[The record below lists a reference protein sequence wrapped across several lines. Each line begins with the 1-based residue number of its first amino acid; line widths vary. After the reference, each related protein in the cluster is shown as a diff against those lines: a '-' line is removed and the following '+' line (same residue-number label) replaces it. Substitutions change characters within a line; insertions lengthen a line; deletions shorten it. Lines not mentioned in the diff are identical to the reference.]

1 MTDSRGNRIC
11 VSPMAV
17 LDRPLTEQLDIF
29 ERLEVDCVGLAM
41 ATITAA
47 GILEAKAQVAK
58 RSIVVDYL
66 VIPLWADPSDGDGY
80 TRQLADLA
88 TTVRTAAE
96 IGARLVYFTSG
107 PSGRTPVAQA
117 EAQLTDR
124 LAPVVADASDL
135 GVHLAIENTSPVRAD
150 LSFTHTV
157 RDALRVA
164 EQCGTG
170 ICLDLY
176 GAWQEPD
183 LPATM
188 AAGLD
193 RIELVQ
199 VADLVVGTQ
208 SFPNRWVPGD
218 GDLPLARLLD
228 EVLAAGY
235 SGAIDL
241 EMTGPEVARQG
252 AETALRR
259 GIAWIAAQLERESA
273 TQV

>member
-1 MTDSRGNRIC
+1 MTAPADRENRLC

-17 LDRPLTEQLDIF
+17 LDRPLAEQLDIF

-41 ATITAA
+41 VTITATGRA
-47 GILEAKAQVAK
+47 DAVAVISK
-58 RSIVVDYL
+58 RPLVVDYL
-66 VIPLWADPSDGDGY
+66 VIPLWADPTDSDGY
-80 TRQLADLA
+80 TRQLADLT
-88 TTVRTAAE
+88 TTVHAAAE
-96 IGARLVYFTSG
+96 IGARMVYFTSG
-107 PSGRTPVAQA
+107 PSGRMPVAQA
-117 EAQLTDR
+117 EEQLVDR
-124 LAPVVADASDL
+124 LAPIVAEAADH
-135 GVHLAIENTSPVRAD
+135 GVRLAIENTSPVRAD

-164 EQCGTG
+164 ERCGTG

-183 LPATM
+183 LAATM
-188 AAGLD
+188 ATGLD

-218 GDLPLARLLD
+218 GDLPLDRLIG

-235 SGAIDL
+235 RGPIDL
-241 EMTGPEVARQG
+241 EMTGPELARQG

-259 GIAWIAAQLERESA
+259 GIAWIAAQLGRGSA
-273 TQV
+273 